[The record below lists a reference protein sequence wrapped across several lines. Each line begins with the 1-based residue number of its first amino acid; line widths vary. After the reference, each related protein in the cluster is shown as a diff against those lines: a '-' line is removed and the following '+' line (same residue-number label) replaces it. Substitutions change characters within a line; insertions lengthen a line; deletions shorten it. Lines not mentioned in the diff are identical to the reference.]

1 MKLLLHVS
9 FDVGLSGRHVDGTDA
24 PNLPTVDPAVFF
36 GRCDKPDVFVQ
47 IDNRFVLAGRRYSA
61 NMRCDPL
68 TKPSE
73 TLTRGADLA
82 HHWRELARQA
92 ETLDADEAL
101 PDRNDGK

>member
-47 IDNRFVLAGRRYSA
+47 IDNLLVLAGRRYSA
-61 NMRCDPL
+61 DMRRDPL
-68 TKPSE
+68 TSSVSIVAWTFRSVRPSARM
-73 TLTRGADLA
+73 TR
-82 HHWRELARQA
+82 
-92 ETLDADEAL
+92 
-101 PDRNDGK
+101 